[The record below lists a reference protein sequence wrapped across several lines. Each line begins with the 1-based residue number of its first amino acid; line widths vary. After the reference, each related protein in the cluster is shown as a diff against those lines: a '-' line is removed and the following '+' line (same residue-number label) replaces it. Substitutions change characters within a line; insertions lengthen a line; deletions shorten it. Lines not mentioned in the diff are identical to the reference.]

1 MPRITLT
8 IAGQPSDELTHR
20 VASELTQ
27 LTASLLNKPLDAT
40 MLTVD
45 YFPKESWFIAGRSL
59 KEWDKNSFKL
69 EVTVT
74 DETNTREEKAHY
86 HRAAFD
92 LLATLIGDVHPHS
105 NIHIVDC
112 RAGAYGYG
120 GETQEYRYQHSAMSV
135 T

>member
-8 IAGQPSDELTHR
+8 ISGQPNDELTYR

-27 LTASLLNKPLDAT
+27 QTASLLDKSLDAT
-40 MLTVD
+40 MITVD
-45 YFPKESWFIAGRSL
+45 YFPRERWFIAGRSL
-59 KEWDKNSFKL
+59 EEWDKNSFKL

-74 DETNTREEKAHY
+74 DETNTREEKARY

-92 LLATLIGDVHPHS
+92 LLAALIGDVHPHS
-105 NIHIVDC
+105 NIHIIDC

-120 GETQEYRYQHSAMSV
+120 GETQEYRYHHPAASA